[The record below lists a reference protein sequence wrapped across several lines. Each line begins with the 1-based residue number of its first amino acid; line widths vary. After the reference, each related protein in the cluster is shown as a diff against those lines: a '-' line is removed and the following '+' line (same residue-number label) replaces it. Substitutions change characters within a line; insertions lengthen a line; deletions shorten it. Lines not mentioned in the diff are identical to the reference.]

1 MHTNELCGEI
11 NQLGSVTLFPLFRIE
26 RGDVGG
32 LSVIKKSLSAAG
44 NYKGD

>member
-11 NQLGSVTLFPLFRIE
+11 NQLGSVTLFQLVRIE

-32 LSVIKKSLSAAG
+32 
-44 NYKGD
+44 